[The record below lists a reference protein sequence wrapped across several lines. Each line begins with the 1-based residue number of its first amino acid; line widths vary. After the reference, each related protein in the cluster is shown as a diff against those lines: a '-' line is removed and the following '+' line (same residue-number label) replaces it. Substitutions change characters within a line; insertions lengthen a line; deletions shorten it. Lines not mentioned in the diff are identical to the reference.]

1 MTQKYQKILVPYDG
15 SEFSKK
21 ALDEA
26 VMISKKFGSQIL
38 LVNVVNESLFK
49 DQPSLFS
56 GYLRGTESM
65 EKSYTNQ
72 RMEHTSNLLQGLCF
86 DLEKEGIKATSH
98 VVSGYPKKEILRF
111 AKKQEIDL
119 IIAGSQG
126 LGGMK
131 KLKVLGSVSRWI
143 TENSDCP
150 VLIVH

>member
-1 MTQKYQKILVPYDG
+1 ML
-15 SEFSKK
+15 
-21 ALDEA
+21 
-26 VMISKKFGSQIL
+26 
-38 LVNVVNESLFK
+38 
-49 DQPSLFS
+49 
-56 GYLRGTESM
+56 
-65 EKSYTNQ
+65 
-72 RMEHTSNLLQGLCF
+72 EHTSNLLQGLCF

-98 VVSGYPKKEILRF
+98 VLSGYPKKEILRF

-131 KLKVLGSVSRWI
+131 KLKALGSVSRWI